1 MNGWEVCGRTQRG
14 QRTRPRALTD
24 EKIDV
29 TSNTVRY
36 VRLAADYSHRLHAR
50 RRMLHSM
57 STTVEPSSE
66 RSAAEVNEEIR
77 ALWLRSGG
85 TLSVEQREEYQ
96 RLVMEWASAPEHAA

>member
-1 MNGWEVCGRTQRG
+1 
-14 QRTRPRALTD
+14 
-24 EKIDV
+24 
-29 TSNTVRY
+29 
-36 VRLAADYSHRLHAR
+36 
-50 RRMLHSM
+50 MLHTM

-96 RLVMEWASAPEHAA
+96 RLVLEWAAAVPAPERAA